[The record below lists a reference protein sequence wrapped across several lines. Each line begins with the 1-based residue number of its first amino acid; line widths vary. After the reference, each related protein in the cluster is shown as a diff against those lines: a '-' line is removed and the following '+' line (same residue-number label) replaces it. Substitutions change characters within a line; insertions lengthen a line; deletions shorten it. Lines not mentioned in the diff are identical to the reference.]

1 MQETLNGL
9 PILAFADAAG
19 WESWLEANHRAAPGV
34 WIRIAKK
41 TFGIPSIDAYE
52 GTEVA
57 LCFGWIDSHRKAGDA
72 TYFLQKYT
80 PRRRRS
86 PWSRINRARAE
97 ALMAA
102 GRMRDAGLAE
112 IEAARA
118 DGRWDA
124 AAPGSVSARS
134 EAP

>member
-1 MQETLNGL
+1 MDEMLNGL
-9 PILAFADAAG
+9 AVRSFVDAAA
-19 WESWLEANHRAAPGV
+19 WEAWLAANHREQRGV

-41 TFGIPSIDAYE
+41 GSGIRSINAYE

-72 TYFLQKYT
+72 TFFLQKYT

-86 PWSRINRARAE
+86 PWSAINRARAE
-97 ALMAA
+97 ALLAA
-102 GRMRDAGLAE
+102 GRMRDAGVAE
-112 IEAARA
+112 IEAAKA

-124 AAPGSVSARS
+124 LDR
-134 EAP
+134 